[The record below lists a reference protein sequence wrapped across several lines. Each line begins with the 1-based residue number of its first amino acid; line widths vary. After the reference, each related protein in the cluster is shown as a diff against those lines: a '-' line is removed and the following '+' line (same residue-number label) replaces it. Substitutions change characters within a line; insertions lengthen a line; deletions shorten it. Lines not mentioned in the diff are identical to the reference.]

1 MHSSYA
7 RCIQDYHESGKLN
20 IFHSSSSF
28 FPHTLTLNRI
38 QKKQA
43 ASTKTSKHFLELTKR
58 KKIHLVKFNAGTLSL
73 MHVCVCV
80 HTHKHTDKK
89 AKKYENQL
97 EIHSLSFLGS
107 LLSPAISFPNMKVFF
122 CVCVI
127 VGKNTIGS
135 FTLPSLL
142 RTVIWEI

>member
-1 MHSSYA
+1 MHLKTFLYTMHSSYA

-73 MHVCVCV
+73 MHVCVRA
-80 HTHKHTDKK
+80 HTQTHRQKGKK
-89 AKKYENQL
+89 
-97 EIHSLSFLGS
+97 
-107 LLSPAISFPNMKVFF
+107 V
-122 CVCVI
+122 
-127 VGKNTIGS
+127 
-135 FTLPSLL
+135 
-142 RTVIWEI
+142 